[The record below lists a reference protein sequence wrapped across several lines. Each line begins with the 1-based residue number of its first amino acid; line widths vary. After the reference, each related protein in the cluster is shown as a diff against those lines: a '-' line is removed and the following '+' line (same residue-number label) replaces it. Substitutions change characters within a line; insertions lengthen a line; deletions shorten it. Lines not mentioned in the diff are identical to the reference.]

1 MHCNLFFFP
10 HNAVSI
16 LQAVCFSAWTNTA
29 DGVKP
34 LQGWPRSRAS
44 CRVLLLVHAD
54 LPLAI
59 TFSTSQWCKHL
70 GNTRL
75 LQHPHRGKLRM
86 RPQKHGDPQDPW
98 QQGWWV
104 PGEEMGHVD
113 GVGAQQGSPAGN

>member
-1 MHCNLFFFP
+1 M
-10 HNAVSI
+10 
-16 LQAVCFSAWTNTA
+16 
-29 DGVKP
+29 
-34 LQGWPRSRAS
+34 
-44 CRVLLLVHAD
+44 LLLVHAD

-98 QQGWWV
+98 QQGWRV

-113 GVGAQQGSPAGN
+113 GVGTQQGSGGCCQEERLGGDAKGWVEVPGF